1 LSETI
6 NASDAAIERV
16 LHPTDFSEA
25 SLTAFYHALK
35 AALLT
40 KSKLT
45 LLNVSDD
52 GGPAWADFPGIRE
65 TLERWRLLPPNS
77 PRAAVRQ
84 LGVRAEKIVAKMRD
98 PVKAVVGFLEK
109 EPVDLIVL
117 ATSNREGRALWLG
130 SSVSEPIARTAW
142 QTTLFIPANSKGFV
156 SPADGSVHLKRVLIP
171 IAKSPRAQPAV
182 EAAVRLVNRLNCPSG
197 VFTLMHAGGADS
209 MPAVRCP
216 EVDGWTWEKQL
227 ASGDVIQSI
236 IKAAKDLEA
245 DLIVMSTDGRN
256 EFLDALRGSHSER
269 VLRHGVAPLLTVPV
283 GELAATDPHIE
294 ADDD

>member
-1 LSETI
+1 MISSEA
-6 NASDAAIERV
+6 NIESV

-45 LLNVSDD
+45 LLNVSAE
-52 GGPAWADFPGIRE
+52 GGPSWADFPGIRE
-65 TLERWRLLPPNS
+65 TLERWQLLPPNS
-77 PRAAVRQ
+77 SRSAVGK
-84 LGVRAEKIVAKMRD
+84 LGVRAEKIVAKARD
-98 PVKAVVGFLEK
+98 PIKAVVGFLEK

-117 ATSNREGRALWLG
+117 AASNREGRARWLG
-130 SSVSEPIARTAW
+130 SSVSDPIARTAW
-142 QTTLFIPANSKGFV
+142 QATLFIPANSDGFV
-156 SPADGSVHLKRVLIP
+156 SPEDGSVHLKRVLVP
-171 IAKSPRAQPAV
+171 IAKSPRGQPAV
-182 EAAVRLVNRLNCPSG
+182 DAAGRLVTRLNCPEG
-197 VFTLMHAGGADS
+197 VFTLMHVGDSQS

-216 EVDGWTWEKQL
+216 AVDGWTWEKRF
-227 ASGDVIQSI
+227 ASGDVIQAIVS
-236 IKAAKDLEA
+236 AAKDLNT

-283 GELAATDPHIE
+283 GELAASDPHLDS
-294 ADDD
+294 DDAS